1 MTVGIDLAKN
11 VFAVHGVDEHGNAI
25 LITPKVMREQ
35 LLPMIVRMPCPL
47 AQSMKVPPMYSV
59 S

>member
-25 LITPKVMREQ
+25 LIKPKVMREQ
-35 LLPMIVRMPCPL
+35 LLPMIVRMPCP
-47 AQSMKVPPMYSV
+47 
-59 S
+59 